1 MIQQRCFDRTWISA
15 QKDELRLRDPGM
27 LEKCIH
33 ALQLLG
39 LLADS
44 GIPFVFK
51 GGTSMVLLL
60 ERLRR
65 LSIDI
70 DIVSEPPK
78 AVALTFL
85 QSLIQNSRFVHLEED
100 DRGDHRLPH
109 RRHFKFFY
117 KSVCSSFST
126 YVMLDVL
133 QERNLYPATCRIPIR
148 APFIETERALDVTLP
163 TIDALLADK
172 LTAFAPG
179 TVGVKLTA
187 ESNMQVIKQ
196 VVDVGELFTQVTEL
210 PLIRKTYVAIC
221 AAEIGYRGG
230 GITQTA
236 ALDDTIKTARQ
247 ISEIRL
253 RGAPQNEAAKLID
266 AARQRLENHL
276 IGPALDMENLKVA
289 AARAACLAALIRYP
303 DSPLTLNAL
312 RYDPARVSELAPL
325 KITRFPSLDRLKA
338 TNPEAF
344 FYWHKVDTL
353 LSAPPA

>member
-1 MIQQRCFDRTWISA
+1 MIQTHCFDRIWIA
-15 QKDELRLRDPGM
+15 AKQAELRLRDPGL

-70 DIVSEPPK
+70 DIVSESPE
-78 AVALTFL
+78 AVDLAFL
-85 QSLIQNSRFVHLEED
+85 RRLAQDSRFVLVDED
-100 DRGDHRLPH
+100 DRGDHRLPR

-117 KSVCSSFST
+117 NSVCSSKDS

-133 QERNLYPATCRIPIR
+133 QERNLYPVTRRTPIR
-148 APFIETERALDVTLP
+148 ASFIETVRELEISLP
-163 TIDALLADK
+163 TVDALLADK
-172 LTAFAPG
+172 LTAFAPN

-196 VVDVGELFTQVTEL
+196 VVDVGELFERAADL
-210 PLIRKTYVAIC
+210 PQIRQTYVAIFK
-221 AAEIGYRGG
+221 AENDYRGG
-230 GITQTA
+230 TFTMNQ
-236 ALDDTIKTARQ
+236 ALDDTIGTSLH

-253 RGAPQNEAAKLID
+253 RPQDPTTTLID
-266 AARQRLENHL
+266 AARKRLENHL
-276 IGPALDMENLKVA
+276 IGPALDMDNLKVA
-289 AARAACLAALIRYP
+289 AARAACLAALIRNP
-303 DSPLTLNAL
+303 ASPLTLDEL
-312 RYDPARVSELAPL
+312 RYDPARVAELAPL
-325 KITRFPSLDRLKA
+325 NIARFPRLNRLKQ
-338 TNPEAF
+338 TNAEAF
-344 FYWHKVDTL
+344 FLWHKVDTV
-353 LSAPPA
+353 LSDNSA